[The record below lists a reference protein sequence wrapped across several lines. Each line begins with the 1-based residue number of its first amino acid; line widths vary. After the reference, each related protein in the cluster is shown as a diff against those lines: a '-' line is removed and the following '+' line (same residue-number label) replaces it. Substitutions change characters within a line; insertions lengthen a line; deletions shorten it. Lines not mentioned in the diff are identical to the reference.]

1 MRMILSSL
9 TSIILTLVFS
19 FSALATEMSLHTIP
33 LQHQPPENIT
43 ATLKPLI
50 PSGGYLTSHG
60 NNIIVRTTPEN
71 LAEIELLIDELDKPL
86 AQLMISVRRG
96 NQYQG
101 GDTQFKVNGKYI
113 TDNGGIVIGG
123 NKGNTTTTTI
133 TTRSTTGIGSANN
146 SYQVRGLE
154 GRPSYI
160 QSGTDVPITT
170 VQSGSYGRPYVNQEY
185 TSANQGFYAT
195 PRLFGERVTIA
206 ISTQHD
212 KVDHSHRK
220 ANGTVINTE
229 SINTTVSGRLGEW
242 IAIGGLD
249 NNHNDKN
256 TGLTHYRSTNS
267 LSSKTVFL
275 KIEKVR

>member
-1 MRMILSSL
+1 MRILSLLLLTFIMSL
-9 TSIILTLVFS
+9 PVHGS
-19 FSALATEMSLHTIP
+19 EMSLYTIP

-60 NNIIVRTTPEN
+60 NNIIVRTTPES
-71 LAEIELLIDELDKPL
+71 LAEIELLIEEIDKPL

-123 NKGNTTTTTI
+123 NNSSNTRTTTI
-133 TTRSTTGIGSANN
+133 TTRSTTGIGSGNN

-160 QSGTDVPITT
+160 QAGSDVPITT
-170 VQSGSYGRPYVNQEY
+170 VQSGPYGRPYVNQEY

-206 ISTQHD
+206 ISTQND
-212 KVDHSHRK
+212 KVDNSHRK

-229 SINTTVSGRLGEW
+229 SISTTVSGRLGEW

-249 NNHNDKN
+249 NSDNNKA
-256 TGLTHYRSTNS
+256 TGLTHYRTTKS
-267 LSSKTVFL
+267 LSSKTIYL
-275 KIEKVR
+275 KVERVK